1 MPRGFYILPLPR
13 PPGRMPALALALIW
27 PKRRSAAVAWG
38 LPYHQERPLQV
49 GGVRKGSAMATTIHR
64 IRAADRTR
72 RGELELLL
80 NLQGTTLRN
89 RRQILRDGLPTT
101 TSGVMDFEE
110 HALDA
115 EEQGVGY
122 TVLEITSRTVQG
134 IETALQRLK
143 TGAFGSCSDCRCKI
157 SDVRLRALPFAALC
171 HACQERRDMAAGWRG
186 RVAFARTG
194 SLGQ

>member
-1 MPRGFYILPLPR
+1 
-13 PPGRMPALALALIW
+13 
-27 PKRRSAAVAWG
+27 
-38 LPYHQERPLQV
+38 
-49 GGVRKGSAMATTIHR
+49 MATTIQR
-64 IRAADRTR
+64 MRGADRTR

-115 EEQGVGY
+115 EEQGVGFA
-122 TVLEITSRTVQG
+122 VLELTSRTVQG
-134 IETALQRLK
+134 IETALQRLA
-143 TGAFGSCSDCRCKI
+143 TGEFGACSDCRCKI
-157 SDVRLRALPFAALC
+157 SDARLRAQPFAALC

-186 RVAFARTG
+186 RVASARTG
-194 SLGQ
+194 PLGQ